1 MTAFFSKLSVRERWL
16 VLGAAVFVGSALM
29 FAVIV
34 NPAID
39 KKQRYTRMAQDKRKE
54 LTQFNQFASEYRS
67 LQSSLADLEKKVAT
81 SSSGMSLLAAMESSA
96 RKLGLAE
103 KIASMKPFSSDLE
116 SGMVQSSVE
125 MRVEKVDLKGLVQFI
140 EAIETGPNMAVT
152 TRLRIK
158 TRFDDPALLDTTIL
172 VTTLETR

>member
-16 VLGAAVFVGSALM
+16 VLGAAVFVGSVLL
-29 FAVIV
+29 FAIIV
-34 NPAID
+34 NPLMD
-39 KKQRYTRMAQDKRKE
+39 KKQRYIRMAQDKRQD
-54 LTQFNQFASEYRS
+54 LAQFSEFASEYRS
-67 LQSSLADLEKKVAT
+67 LQSSLAEMKKKVA
-81 SSSGMSLLAAMESSA
+81 SGNSDMSLLAAMESSA
-96 RKLGLAE
+96 RKLGLADR
-103 KIASMKPFSSDLE
+103 IASMKPFTSELE

-158 TRFDDPALLDTTIL
+158 TRFDNSALLDTTLL